1 MLSFNINVTSLALIL
16 WLGMLIIAGSI
27 WVLSSQ
33 VRKLADLYEE
43 NAKSPVAIG
52 QHGRS
57 GRGPTGAS
65 PSSAG
70 STRRGL
76 LLRSRV
82 VALRQRLGARSQDR

>member
-16 WLGMLIIAGSI
+16 WSGMLIIAGSI

-43 NAKSPVAIG
+43 NAKSAVAIG

-57 GRGPTGAS
+57 GRGPTAPALS
-65 PSSAG
+65 RG
-70 STRRGL
+70 STRRGFSS
-76 LLRSRV
+76 RSRV
-82 VALRQRLGARSQDR
+82 VARVNASGARAQVR